1 VIERQLDDLIRTA
14 ALELWP
20 GFNEAGIDFE
30 VVRPRQKEHGDFS
43 TNAALVIGAAKELNP
58 RQVAEDLVRRLPR
71 SEVVAAT
78 EVAGPGFI
86 NFTLSSGWLYRV
98 LDQIER
104 AGDRYGRIDAEEPLS
119 VQIEF
124 VSANPTGPLHIGHA
138 RNAVLGDALA
148 SVMEAAGHRVQREYY
163 INDAGRQMDLF
174 GASVE
179 ARYLELLGRPASLP
193 DEGYRGAYVV
203 DLAQEIR
210 AEHGDELVDLPAGQ
224 RAAEIKEEAERR
236 IFGWIRRTLDRFR
249 IRFDSWFSERS
260 LHDSGQI
267 AAAVEKLRST
277 SHAYDQEGAVWFRS
291 TAFGDDKDRVL
302 VRSNGNP
309 TYFAVDCAYLLNK
322 FDRGFDHLVYVWG
335 ADHHG
340 DVARV
345 KGAAR
350 ALGFDPSAV
359 ELLLYQFVSFSRRGE
374 PVRMSKRTG
383 DVVTLDELLDEV
395 GPDAARYTLVARSA
409 DTPIDFDIEAVT
421 RQSLDNPVYYVQYAH
436 ARIASLIR
444 FAEERRTKLEPFD
457 RVAPDR
463 LTHQTELDLLR
474 KLSDY
479 PEQVRKAADLRA
491 PYRLARY
498 AEELSADFH
507 RFYTECRVV
516 TEDGELT
523 QARLHLS
530 AATRQVLA
538 NVLALLGV
546 TAPESMERLGER

>member
-1 VIERQLDDLIRTA
+1 VIERQLGDLIRTA

-20 GFNEAGIDFE
+20 GFDEAGIDFE

-104 AGDRYGRIDAEEPLS
+104 TGDRYGRIDAEEPLS

-148 SVMEAAGHRVQREYY
+148 SVLEAAGHRVQREYY

-179 ARYLELLGRPASLP
+179 ARYLELLGQPASLP

-210 AEHGDELVDLPAGQ
+210 AEHGDELADLPAGQ
-224 RAAEIKEEAERR
+224 RAARIKEEAERR
-236 IFGWIRRTLDRFR
+236 IFVWIRRTLDRFR
-249 IRFDSWFSERS
+249 VRFDSWFSERS
-260 LHDSGQI
+260 LHESGQI
-267 AAAVEKLRST
+267 GAAVEKLRST
-277 SHAYDQEGAVWFRS
+277 GHAYDQEGAVWFRS
-291 TAFGDDKDRVL
+291 TVFGDDKDRVL

-444 FAEERRTKLEPFD
+444 FAEERGTKLEPFD
-457 RVAPDR
+457 RVTADR

-479 PEQVRKAADLRA
+479 PEQVRHAADLRA

-530 AATRQVLA
+530 AASRQVLA
-538 NVLALLGV
+538 NVLGLLGV